1 MFETLTEPYGQG
13 ILTIARIHLKPV
25 SLETLGAF
33 FVLLCFLIFSALV
46 SGSEVAFFSLDPKS
60 IDKLRKSHSG
70 NSSLI
75 LKLIEIPERLLATI
89 LVTNNFINI
98 GIVIIS
104 AYLTSSL
111 FDFSQNPTL
120 GFLIQVII
128 ITFLIL
134 FFGEILPKIYAN
146 YFSLRFSRIMA
157 RPLYISEKL
166 LRPLSFILI
175 SSTSFVKK
183 KFPVKK
189 MNISMVELSDALELA
204 EKSDEDDQSI
214 LRGIVKFVNID
225 VREIMTSRVD
235 VVGVDITMKFKALI
249 ELIIDSGYS
258 RIPVYEKNFDNI
270 RGILYIKDLLPHIQK
285 PDTFNWQS
293 LVRPPY
299 YVPETKKI
307 DDLLKEFQTSKIHM
321 AIVIDEYGGT
331 SGIVTLEDILEEIIG
346 EITDETDE
354 DESLYTQI
362 DANTFIF
369 EGKATLN
376 DFYKIFDLDEH
387 IFDEV
392 KGDADTLA
400 GLILEIKGEFPG
412 KNDLIMYKKFEF
424 KIIAV
429 DERRIKKIQVI
440 IKNKTDHVNET

>member
-1 MFETLTEPYGQG
+1 
-13 ILTIARIHLKPV
+13 
-25 SLETLGAF
+25 
-33 FVLLCFLIFSALV
+33 
-46 SGSEVAFFSLDPKS
+46 
-60 IDKLRKSHSG
+60 
-70 NSSLI
+70 
-75 LKLIEIPERLLATI
+75 
-89 LVTNNFINI
+89 
-98 GIVIIS
+98 
-104 AYLTSSL
+104 
-111 FDFSQNPTL
+111 
-120 GFLIQVII
+120 
-128 ITFLIL
+128 
-134 FFGEILPKIYAN
+134 
-146 YFSLRFSRIMA
+146 
-157 RPLYISEKL
+157 
-166 LRPLSFILI
+166 
-175 SSTSFVKK
+175 
-183 KFPVKK
+183 
-189 MNISMVELSDALELA
+189 
-204 EKSDEDDQSI
+204 
-214 LRGIVKFVNID
+214 
-225 VREIMTSRVD
+225 MTSRVD